1 MFSVQDNHWMAHALR
16 LAEQGL
22 YSTSPNPRVG
32 CVLVADGRIVGS
44 GWHRRAGEAHA
55 EVLAL
60 QEAGVAARSATA
72 YVTLEPC
79 NHHGRTPPC
88 ADALISA
95 GVARVVVAVADPNPR
110 VAGAGSNKLRS
121 AGISVEVGLM
131 EAAARELNIG
141 FFSRMTRGTPWLRS
155 KIGMSLDGRTA
166 LANGVSKW
174 ITGEAARRDVQHW
187 RARSCAVLTGID
199 TVLADDARLNVR
211 GKEEGRQPLRVVLD
225 SKLRMPM
232 DSRVLQGA
240 ENGNVLIYTSTR
252 DDKKISALEKAGVSV
267 CMLPDGNGQVEL
279 PSMVRDLAQ
288 RGCNEV
294 LVEAGSTLN
303 GALLRAGLTDELLLY
318 IAPQFLGDMARGMAQ
333 LGELGSL
340 DQCVKLKWQDMR
352 QVGNDVRIM
361 AKVENV

>member
-1 MFSVQDNHWMAHALR
+1 MAHALR

-44 GWHRRAGEAHA
+44 GWHQRAGEPHA
-55 EVLAL
+55 EVHAL
-60 QEAGVAARSATA
+60 HEAGEAARGATA

-79 NHHGRTPPC
+79 SHHGRTPPC

-95 GVARVVVAVADPNPR
+95 GVTRVVVAVADPNPR
-110 VAGAGSNKLRS
+110 VSGAGSDKLRS
-121 AGISVEVGLM
+121 AGISVEIGLM
-131 EAAARELNIG
+131 EAAARELNVG
-141 FFSRMTRGTPWLRS
+141 FFSRMTLGTPWLRS

-166 LANGVSKW
+166 LANGASKW

-211 GKEEGRQPLRVVLD
+211 EIEGARQPLRVVLD
-225 SKLRMPM
+225 SKLRIPM
-232 DSRVLQGA
+232 AARVLHGA
-240 ENGNVLIYTSTR
+240 NNGNVLIYTAARDNNKST
-252 DDKKISALEKAGVSV
+252 ALEQAGASV
-267 CMLPDGNGQVEL
+267 CVLPDGNGQVEL
-279 PSMVRDLAQ
+279 PAMIRDLAQ

-303 GALLRAGLTDELLLY
+303 GALLRAGLMDELLLY
-318 IAPQFLGDMARGMAQ
+318 IAPQLLGDMARGMAQ

-340 DQCVKLKWQDMR
+340 DQRVKLKWQDMR
-352 QVGNDVRIM
+352 QVGDDMRIM